1 MKAWEKE
8 LEILRSGVPC
18 YQENDNET
26 IWEEEAAGPESDH
39 TAAGGCVWRMRGFAG
54 QF

>member
-8 LEILRSGVPC
+8 LEILRSGIPC

-26 IWEEEAAGPESDH
+26 IWEEEAAGPEMAQDMQTKVYWHS
-39 TAAGGCVWRMRGFAG
+39 
-54 QF
+54 